1 MNMMLV
7 HKLEDKYSGS
17 IRNAPTKDPDVLKLN
32 SYLELQNNQIIDTV
46 DGRLE
51 YAIKLAAEAANK
63 AKFKR
68 KVTVDDIKL
77 RAIDLWEQELKDG
90 SRS

>member
-17 IRNAPTKDPDVLKLN
+17 IRNVPQGDPDLIKLN
-32 SYLELQNNQIIDTV
+32 SYLELQNNEIIDTV
-46 DGRLE
+46 DGCLE
-51 YAIKLAAEAANK
+51 YAIRLATKAANK
-63 AKFKR
+63 SKFKR
-68 KVTVDDIKL
+68 KVTVDDMKL

>member
-17 IRNAPTKDPDVLKLN
+17 IRNVPQGDPDLAKLN
-32 SYLELQNNQIIDTV
+32 SYLELQNNEIIDTV
-46 DGRLE
+46 DGCLE
-51 YAIKLAAEAANK
+51 YAIKLAVKAANK
-63 AKFKR
+63 SNLKR
-68 KVTVDDIKL
+68 KVTVDDMKL